1 MTTTINKSALMAHPV
16 STIFALV
23 ADIESY
29 PEFLPGCVG
38 AEVLET
44 TSDGVVA
51 RLDLAKAGVKQSF
64 VTSNTNIAN
73 ESIHLQ
79 LADMMLKVESARSLV
94 YYAACIID
102 AWYEGSTDRN
112 TLLEASLM
120 ASACAGDAAF
130 FNAGSGI
137 QMHGGVGITEEYDIQ
152 LYFKRARSTESYLG
166 RPSEM
171 REQLATMLLDGVDS

>member
-1 MTTTINKSALMAHPV
+1 MTTTIKKSALMAHPA
-16 STIFALV
+16 STMFALV

-79 LADMMLKVESARSLV
+79 LADGPLESLTGTWRFQPLSDEACKVTLDLSFELRS
-94 YYAACIID
+94 
-102 AWYEGSTDRN
+102 
-112 TLLEASLM
+112 SLM
-120 ASACAGDAAF
+120 RLA
-130 FNAGSGI
+130 
-137 QMHGGVGITEEYDIQ
+137 VGKLFETVANDMVGAMVS
-152 LYFKRARSTESYLG
+152 RAD
-166 RPSEM
+166 
-171 REQLATMLLDGVDS
+171 QLAKVKEQ

>member
-29 PEFLPGCVG
+29 PRFLPGCVG

-44 TSDGVVA
+44 TPEGVVA

-64 VTSNTNIAN
+64 VTSNTNIIN

-79 LADMMLKVESARSLV
+79 LADGPLESLTGTWRFQALSDEACKV
-94 YYAACIID
+94 
-102 AWYEGSTDRN
+102 
-112 TLLEASLM
+112 TLDLSFELHSSLM
-120 ASACAGDAAF
+120 RLA
-130 FNAGSGI
+130 
-137 QMHGGVGITEEYDIQ
+137 VGKLFESVANDMVGAMVS
-152 LYFKRARSTESYLG
+152 RAD
-166 RPSEM
+166 
-171 REQLATMLLDGVDS
+171 QLAKVKQQ

>member
-16 STIFALV
+16 STMFALV

-79 LADMMLKVESARSLV
+79 LADGPLESLTGTWRFQPLSDEACKVTLDLSFELRS
-94 YYAACIID
+94 
-102 AWYEGSTDRN
+102 
-112 TLLEASLM
+112 SLM
-120 ASACAGDAAF
+120 RLA
-130 FNAGSGI
+130 
-137 QMHGGVGITEEYDIQ
+137 VGKLFETVANDMVGAMVS
-152 LYFKRARSTESYLG
+152 RAD
-166 RPSEM
+166 
-171 REQLATMLLDGVDS
+171 QLAKVKEQ

>member
-1 MTTTINKSALMAHPV
+1 MTTTIKKSALMAHPV
-16 STIFALV
+16 STMFALV

-79 LADMMLKVESARSLV
+79 LADGPLESLTGTWRFQPLSDEACKVTLDLSFELRS
-94 YYAACIID
+94 
-102 AWYEGSTDRN
+102 G
-112 TLLEASLM
+112 LM
-120 ASACAGDAAF
+120 RLA
-130 FNAGSGI
+130 
-137 QMHGGVGITEEYDIQ
+137 VGKLFETVANDMVGAMVS
-152 LYFKRARSTESYLG
+152 RAD
-166 RPSEM
+166 
-171 REQLATMLLDGVDS
+171 QLAKVKEQ

>member
-1 MTTTINKSALMAHPV
+1 MKVDNAACVSSDAAEALDTVLAMSRILTAADQV
-16 STIFALV
+16 GV
-23 ADIESY
+23 AQASLDSSVAY
-29 PEFLPGCVG
+29 
-38 AEVLET
+38 
-44 TSDGVVA
+44 TSERVQFDRTVA
-51 RLDLAKAGVKQSF
+51 SFQAIKHKA
-64 VTSNTNIAN
+64 
-73 ESIHLQ
+73 
-79 LADMMLKVESARSLV
+79 ADMMLKVESARSLV

-102 AWYEGSTDRN
+102 AWYEGSTDRS
-112 TLLEASLM
+112 TLIEASLM

-171 REQLATMLLDGVDS
+171 REQLAVMLLDGVDS

>member
-44 TSDGVVA
+44 TPEGVVA

-79 LADMMLKVESARSLV
+79 LADGPLESLTGTWRFQALSDEACKVTLDLSFELRS
-94 YYAACIID
+94 
-102 AWYEGSTDRN
+102 
-112 TLLEASLM
+112 SLM
-120 ASACAGDAAF
+120 RLA
-130 FNAGSGI
+130 
-137 QMHGGVGITEEYDIQ
+137 VGKLFESVANDMVGAMVS
-152 LYFKRARSTESYLG
+152 RAN
-166 RPSEM
+166 
-171 REQLATMLLDGVDS
+171 QLAKVKQQ

>member
-16 STIFALV
+16 STMFALV

-79 LADMMLKVESARSLV
+79 LTDGPLESLTGTWRFQPLSDEACKVTLDLSFELRS
-94 YYAACIID
+94 
-102 AWYEGSTDRN
+102 
-112 TLLEASLM
+112 SLM
-120 ASACAGDAAF
+120 RLA
-130 FNAGSGI
+130 
-137 QMHGGVGITEEYDIQ
+137 VGKLFETVANDMVGAMVS
-152 LYFKRARSTESYLG
+152 RAD
-166 RPSEM
+166 
-171 REQLATMLLDGVDS
+171 QLAKVKEQ

>member
-44 TSDGVVA
+44 TSEGVVA

-64 VTSNTNIAN
+64 VTSNTNITN

-79 LADMMLKVESARSLV
+79 LADGPLESLTGIWRFQALSEEACKVTLDLSFELRS
-94 YYAACIID
+94 
-102 AWYEGSTDRN
+102 
-112 TLLEASLM
+112 SLM
-120 ASACAGDAAF
+120 RLA
-130 FNAGSGI
+130 
-137 QMHGGVGITEEYDIQ
+137 VGKLFERVANDMVGAMVS
-152 LYFKRARSTESYLG
+152 RAD
-166 RPSEM
+166 
-171 REQLATMLLDGVDS
+171 QLAKVKEQ

>member
-1 MTTTINKSALMAHPV
+1 MAHPV
-16 STIFALV
+16 STMFALV

-79 LADMMLKVESARSLV
+79 LADGPLESLTGTWRFQPLSDEACKVTLDLSFELRS
-94 YYAACIID
+94 
-102 AWYEGSTDRN
+102 
-112 TLLEASLM
+112 SLM
-120 ASACAGDAAF
+120 RLA
-130 FNAGSGI
+130 
-137 QMHGGVGITEEYDIQ
+137 VGKLFETVANDMVGAMVS
-152 LYFKRARSTESYLG
+152 RAD
-166 RPSEM
+166 
-171 REQLATMLLDGVDS
+171 QLAKVKEQ

>member
-44 TSDGVVA
+44 KPGGVVA

-64 VTSNTNIAN
+64 VTSNTNITN
-73 ESIHLQ
+73 ESIHLELADGPLESLRGTWRFQALSDEACKVTLDLSFELRSSLMRLAVGKLFESVANDMVGAMVSRADQ
-79 LADMMLKVESARSLV
+79 LAKAK
-94 YYAACIID
+94 
-102 AWYEGSTDRN
+102 
-112 TLLEASLM
+112 
-120 ASACAGDAAF
+120 
-130 FNAGSGI
+130 
-137 QMHGGVGITEEYDIQ
+137 QQ
-152 LYFKRARSTESYLG
+152 
-166 RPSEM
+166 
-171 REQLATMLLDGVDS
+171 

>member
-1 MTTTINKSALMAHPV
+1 MTTTIKKSALMAHPV
-16 STIFALV
+16 STMFALV

-79 LADMMLKVESARSLV
+79 LADGPLESLTGTWRFQPLSDEACKVTLDLSFELRSGLMRLAV
-94 YYAACIID
+94 
-102 AWYEGSTDRN
+102 GK
-112 TLLEASLM
+112 LLETVANDM
-120 ASACAGDAAF
+120 
-130 FNAGSGI
+130 
-137 QMHGGVGITEEYDIQ
+137 VGAMVS
-152 LYFKRARSTESYLG
+152 RAD
-166 RPSEM
+166 
-171 REQLATMLLDGVDS
+171 QLAKVKEQ

>member
-1 MTTTINKSALMAHPV
+1 VTTTIKKSALMAHPV
-16 STIFALV
+16 STMFALV

-79 LADMMLKVESARSLV
+79 LADGPLESLTGTWRFQPLSDEACKVTLDLSFELRS
-94 YYAACIID
+94 
-102 AWYEGSTDRN
+102 G
-112 TLLEASLM
+112 LM
-120 ASACAGDAAF
+120 RLA
-130 FNAGSGI
+130 
-137 QMHGGVGITEEYDIQ
+137 VGKLFETVANDMVGAMVS
-152 LYFKRARSTESYLG
+152 RAD
-166 RPSEM
+166 
-171 REQLATMLLDGVDS
+171 QLAKVKEQ

>member
-1 MTTTINKSALMAHPV
+1 VTTTIKKSALMAHPV
-16 STIFALV
+16 STMFALV

-79 LADMMLKVESARSLV
+79 LADGPLESLTGTWRFQPLSDEACKVTLDLSFELRS
-94 YYAACIID
+94 
-102 AWYEGSTDRN
+102 G
-112 TLLEASLM
+112 LM
-120 ASACAGDAAF
+120 RLA
-130 FNAGSGI
+130 
-137 QMHGGVGITEEYDIQ
+137 VGKLFETVANDMVGAMVS
-152 LYFKRARSTESYLG
+152 RAD
-166 RPSEM
+166 
-171 REQLATMLLDGVDS
+171 QLAKV

>member
-1 MTTTINKSALMAHPV
+1 MAHPV
-16 STIFALV
+16 STMFALV

-79 LADMMLKVESARSLV
+79 LADGPLESLTGTWCFQPLSDEACKVTLDLSFELRS
-94 YYAACIID
+94 
-102 AWYEGSTDRN
+102 
-112 TLLEASLM
+112 SLM
-120 ASACAGDAAF
+120 RLA
-130 FNAGSGI
+130 
-137 QMHGGVGITEEYDIQ
+137 VGKLFETVANDMVGAMVS
-152 LYFKRARSTESYLG
+152 RAD
-166 RPSEM
+166 
-171 REQLATMLLDGVDS
+171 QLAKVKEQ

>member
-44 TSDGVVA
+44 TPEGVVA
-51 RLDLAKAGVKQSF
+51 RLDLAKGGVKQSF
-64 VTSNTNIAN
+64 MTSNTNITN

-79 LADMMLKVESARSLV
+79 LADGPLESLTGTWRFQALSDEACKVTIDLSL
-94 YYAACIID
+94 
-102 AWYEGSTDRN
+102 ERR
-112 TLLEASLM
+112 ASLFRF
-120 ASACAGDAAF
+120 AGGKLFESVAND
-130 FNAGSGI
+130 
-137 QMHGGVGITEEYDIQ
+137 MVGAMVS
-152 LYFKRARSTESYLG
+152 RAD
-166 RPSEM
+166 
-171 REQLATMLLDGVDS
+171 QLAKVK